1 MKNQSG
7 VSKTK
12 FKLSLKLETEKKH
25 EYGIKM
31 YRIKLSCLQSKLET
45 PTELGSPKCPI
56 GVEPV
61 KDTERQGKDTDSKIH
76 CAGGLSRQF
85 TEASRLST
93 ALPWME
99 TGPNDT
105 QEVLFPR

>member
-1 MKNQSG
+1 
-7 VSKTK
+7 
-12 FKLSLKLETEKKH
+12 
-25 EYGIKM
+25 M